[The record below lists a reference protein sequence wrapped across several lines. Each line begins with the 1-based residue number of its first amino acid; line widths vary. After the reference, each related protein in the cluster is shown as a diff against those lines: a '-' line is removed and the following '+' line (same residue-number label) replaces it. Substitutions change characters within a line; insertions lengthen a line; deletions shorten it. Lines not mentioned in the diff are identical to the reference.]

1 MQRLRH
7 ASLFWHAFLMFWGAM
22 ALIVACGMLLTAS
35 LAWYRFASLD
45 GLNPANLTRD
55 ASQVARTQGV
65 AGLERWLRAMHNNYA
80 ALEIYVLDA
89 DGGDLLNRRVPS
101 RLQQAAEDY
110 RRLMNGLGLE
120 SAEHWDTVV
129 PTQESMRIS
138 WWDPQPLSLPDG
150 RALLMLFLPLEFSHW
165 DALSSPPVLLA
176 LLLFALSITAPFCW
190 LLMRHVT
197 RPLDQLRDVAQA
209 LAQGRLGTRAP
220 ETLTKR
226 KDELGRFAR
235 DFDAM
240 AARLQSLVDTREL
253 LLRNMAHEL
262 RSPLARL
269 QLALE
274 LARRK
279 DATQDTQFDRIEREG
294 KRLEGL
300 VGRTLDLA
308 RMGAMPPPT
317 TPLELGEL
325 VDEVVRDACFEA
337 GGRNIAIEW
346 RERAP
351 AVVLGNEASLSS
363 AVENV
368 LRNALRH
375 APTGSVISLSLRV
388 QDHKAILEIADQG
401 PGVPEADLP
410 NLFEPFYRVAANSVN
425 GTGAGLGLT
434 IARAAVHAHAGAIHA
449 RNAKPQGLCVT
460 ITLPQA

>member
-1 MQRLRH
+1 M
-7 ASLFWHAFLMFWGAM
+7 
-22 ALIVACGMLLTAS
+22 
-35 LAWYRFASLD
+35 
-45 GLNPANLTRD
+45 
-55 ASQVARTQGV
+55 
-65 AGLERWLRAMHNNYA
+65 
-80 ALEIYVLDA
+80 
-89 DGGDLLNRRVPS
+89 
-101 RLQQAAEDY
+101 
-110 RRLMNGLGLE
+110 
-120 SAEHWDTVV
+120 
-129 PTQESMRIS
+129 
-138 WWDPQPLSLPDG
+138 
-150 RALLMLFLPLEFSHW
+150 
-165 DALSSPPVLLA
+165 
-176 LLLFALSITAPFCW
+176 
-190 LLMRHVT
+190 
-197 RPLDQLRDVAQA
+197 
-209 LAQGRLGTRAP
+209 
-220 ETLTKR
+220 
-226 KDELGRFAR
+226 
-235 DFDAM
+235 
-240 AARLQSLVDTREL
+240 
-253 LLRNMAHEL
+253 
-262 RSPLARL
+262 
-269 QLALE
+269 
-274 LARRK
+274 ARRK

-346 RERAP
+346 RERAR